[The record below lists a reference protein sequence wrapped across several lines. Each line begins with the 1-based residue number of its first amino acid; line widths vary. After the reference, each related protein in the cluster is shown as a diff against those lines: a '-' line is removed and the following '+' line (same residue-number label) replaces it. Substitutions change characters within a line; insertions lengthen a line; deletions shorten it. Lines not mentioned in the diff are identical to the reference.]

1 MSLYACVVIQPQG
14 APCVARLVM
23 QASPTSAPSCAV
35 HVDHKKTKRK
45 RFRARKTPDEMR
57 KHALHALERC
67 VRLFR
72 SSLKS
77 STSRSPSPAPRC
89 SFLLQTRAR
98 AVYRCCMRGLVERY
112 QRFHQSF
119 RCRVCQFTKVLNGA
133 RHFLIV
139 LDAAPIHCYFL
150 SIYDAER
157 TAGQAVERA
166 RQQIPPTT
174 GAHEPQ
180 T

>member
-1 MSLYACVVIQPQG
+1 MLCLVFVTSNCRTHTNTSRRSDMSLYACVVIQPQG

-35 HVDHKKTKRK
+35 DVDHKKTKRK

-67 VRLFR
+67 VLSRFFR

-112 QRFHQSF
+112 QRFHQNF

-133 RHFLIV
+133 RQFFDSVGCGANSLLIP
-139 LDAAPIHCYFL
+139 LDL
-150 SIYDAER
+150 
-157 TAGQAVERA
+157 
-166 RQQIPPTT
+166 
-174 GAHEPQ
+174 
-180 T
+180 